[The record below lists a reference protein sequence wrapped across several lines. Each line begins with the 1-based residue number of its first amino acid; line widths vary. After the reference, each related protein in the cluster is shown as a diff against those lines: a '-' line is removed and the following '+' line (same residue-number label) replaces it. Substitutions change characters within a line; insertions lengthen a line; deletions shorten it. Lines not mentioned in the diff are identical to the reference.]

1 MVGDVLVIQSINRC
15 YALARFPEIHHDLTI
30 DVLVIQKIKRYYVL
44 VN

>member
-1 MVGDVLVIQSINRC
+1 MVVDVLVIQSINRC